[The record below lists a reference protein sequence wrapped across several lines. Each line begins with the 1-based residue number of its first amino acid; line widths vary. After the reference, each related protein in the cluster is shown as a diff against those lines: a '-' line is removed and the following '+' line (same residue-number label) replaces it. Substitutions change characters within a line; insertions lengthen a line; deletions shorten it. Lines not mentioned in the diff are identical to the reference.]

1 MMPSPPLLAAQQVTK
16 RFGAVAALQGVSF
29 SVYGGE
35 VSCLL
40 GDNGA
45 GKSTLISILSGVFSP
60 DEGTLELDGKD
71 VRFRGPMDALD
82 RGIATVYQDLAVVPI
97 MPVFRNFWLGREPHR
112 GWGPFRHF
120 DKSRARRIV
129 QHELAQI
136 GISLSDVHRPMSTLS
151 GGQRQCVAIARAAYF
166 GAKVLILDEPTSAL
180 GIKEAAIVLRYI
192 QGARDRGLGVVF
204 ITHNLHH
211 AMPVGDR
218 FTILEHGT
226 VSATFGKDELALEQ
240 VADLISG
247 GKEGRSIREALSEAG
262 RQSRPTHLETPEESG
277 VT

>member
-1 MMPSPPLLAAQQVTK
+1 MTQPEPLLAAHQVTK
-16 RFGAVAALQGVSF
+16 RFGTVAALQNVSF
-29 SVYGGE
+29 SVHRGE
-35 VSCLL
+35 VTCLL

-45 GKSTLISILSGVFSP
+45 GKSTLIQIFSGVFPP
-60 DEGTLELDGKD
+60 DSGTLKLDGQD

-97 MPVFRNFWLGREPHR
+97 MPVYRNFWLGREPNR
-112 GWGPFRHF
+112 GWGPFRRF
-120 DKSRARRIV
+120 DKSRASRTV

-136 GISLSDVHRPMSTLS
+136 GIELDDVRRPISTLS

-192 QGARDRGLGVVF
+192 QEARGRNLGVVL

-211 AMPVGDR
+211 AIPVGDR
-218 FTILEHGT
+218 FTILEHGM
-226 VSATFGKDELALEQ
+226 VSASFGKGDLTFEQ
-240 VADLISG
+240 VADLVSG
-247 GKEGRSIREALSEAG
+247 GTEGRTIREALAA
-262 RQSRPTHLETPEESG
+262 SG
-277 VT
+277 NDSPRARSDNNPGM